1 MVYNRNKPPRRAATR
16 NRQQSLILVYVTNVT
31 TSEHTKHLKGIF
43 QDYHFAG
50 HLTSQTIST
59 PLNYITHMS
68 ETFLVPLH
76 GVDSEQSKSPI
87 KCDIKGV
94 SGLSL
99 KAQYVYGPKV
109 TTLIC
114 QTTLL

>member
-1 MVYNRNKPPRRAATR
+1 
-16 NRQQSLILVYVTNVT
+16 
-31 TSEHTKHLKGIF
+31 
-43 QDYHFAG
+43 
-50 HLTSQTIST
+50 
-59 PLNYITHMS
+59 MS